1 MKKLNI
7 KNIFFILLVF
17 IGVSCESETSEDS
30 SEQTPEKDEKELPQ
44 EGVIAQN
51 GMVVSDH
58 PLATQVGVEILRKG
72 GNAIDASVATF
83 FALAVVFPQAGNI
96 GGGGFAVYRL
106 KDGQTGTL
114 DFREKAAATAHRD
127 MFLDEKGQVKANR
140 SLAGHLAVGIPG
152 SPDGMLKLHE
162 KLGKLSWAE
171 VLQPAID
178 LAEKGH
184 KLTPVQV
191 KQINRFQDTFDSINH
206 HKVHLVKNSDWKVGE
221 TIYFKDLGQTLI
233 RLRDKKRAGFYDG
246 ETADLIVQEMHKG
259 NGLITKE
266 DLQNYQSVW
275 REPLQVNYKNYQLI
289 SMPPPSS
296 GGIVLGQLLLGIE
309 EFPIREW
316 GYRNTQTIH
325 IMTELLRR
333 AYADRATH
341 LGDPDFVNVPTEML
355 LDKDYITE
363 RKQNIDFNVKTLSEA
378 IKEGEVLSIESFETT
393 HFSVTDKEG
402 NAVAITTTLNGYFG
416 SKVEVEGAGF
426 FLNNEMD
433 DFSIKPGHP
442 NQFGL
447 VGGEANAIAPQKRML
462 SSMTPT
468 ILEKD
473 GQLFMVLGS
482 PGGSTIIT
490 SVFQTMLNV
499 IEHDM
504 NMQQAVNAYRFHHQW
519 LPDNIFIEPNVNE
532 LDSLV
537 KLELE
542 DMGHLLQDLSQMGKV
557 NSILVRPDGKYEG
570 AADIRRSEATAEG
583 F

>member
-1 MKKLNI
+1 MKKINVTDILFVFL
-7 KNIFFILLVF
+7 FFIG
-17 IGVSCESETSEDS
+17 IACESEISEEY
-30 SEQTPEKDEKELPQ
+30 SEQISEKVEKKLPQ

-58 PLATQVGVEILRKG
+58 PLATQVGAEILKKG

-83 FALAVVFPQAGNI
+83 FALAVVYPQAGNI

-106 KDGQTGTL
+106 KDGEVGTL
-114 DFREKAAATAHRD
+114 DFREKAATAAHRD
-127 MFLDEKGQVKANR
+127 MFLDEKGEVQAKR
-140 SLAGHLAVGIPG
+140 SLAGHLAVGVPG

-184 KLTPVQV
+184 KLTPKQVQ
-191 KQINRFQDTFDSINH
+191 QINRFQETFDTINH
-206 HKVHLVKNSDWKVGE
+206 HKVHLVKDPEWKVDE
-221 TIYFKDLGQTLI
+221 TIYFKDLAQTLI

-246 ETADLIVQEMHKG
+246 KTADLIVQEMQKG
-259 NGLITKE
+259 KGLITKE

-275 REPLQVNYKNYQLI
+275 RKPLQVNYKNYQLI

-341 LGDPDFVNVPTEML
+341 LGDPDFVDIPMDML
-355 LDKDYITE
+355 LDKDYIVE
-363 RKQNIDFNVKTLSEA
+363 QKEDIDFSVKTPSEA

-393 HFSVTDKEG
+393 HFSVVDKEG

-433 DFSIKPGHP
+433 DFSMKPGYP

-473 GQLFMVLGS
+473 GQLFMILGS

-499 IEHDM
+499 MEHDM

-519 LPDNIFIEPNVNE
+519 LPDNILIEPSVSE

-537 KLELE
+537 RLELE
-542 DMGHLLQDLSQMGKV
+542 GMGHLLEDLPVMGKV
-557 NSILVRPDGKYEG
+557 NAILVRPDGKYEG
-570 AADIRRSEATAEG
+570 AADIRRSEARAEG
-583 F
+583 L